1 MNEDMDDLD
10 RALFALPLA
19 TSPEGLRASIL
30 SATVFAPSR
39 EFVAVARPWEMW
51 VGGVALAVAAW
62 LCIAIVAFKG
72 FAAALSVNI
81 DLAFRAVGDPST
93 LVWFAFGCVVT
104 ASVWY
109 VGDGNLRLRL
119 PFRGVRARS

>member
-1 MNEDMDDLD
+1 MNDDMDELD

-19 TSPEGLRASIL
+19 TPPEGLRASIL

-39 EFVAVARPWEMW
+39 TFVAVARPWEMW

-62 LCIAIVAFKG
+62 LCIAIVAYKG
-72 FAAALSVNI
+72 FAAALSTDI
-81 DLAFRAVGDPST
+81 DFAVRAFGEPST
-93 LVWFAFGCVVT
+93 LVWFALGFVVT

-109 VGDGNLRLRL
+109 VGDGNLRL
-119 PFRGVRARS
+119 PFRGARS